1 MFFFF
6 FFRSRWQRLA
16 PNSRFPMKGRL
27 YAHRFDNLREV
38 TVSEISFRF
47 TCSAYVNWCVTEEV
61 WKHAFS
67 TNCWSGGKKLLQV
80 SPADELW
87 YKTSRFEE
95 VPGKKNI
102 LDQVHLPPVVSLG
115 TAGRKMD
122 SLPFFSSFF
131 FKSLGCCSMDNV
143 FFLLGLF
150 ISKQKQLTL
159 GNFNGVALVHR
170 SVDYDDDSFFFF
182 YELRWY
188 FCVNSWSII
197 LYPFSLPP
205 SRICSDM
212 RISNSYLIIWVLIQR
227 EVVSVRHGYVRHLA
241 QSQIWRSDQMHKK

>member
-1 MFFFF
+1 MH
-6 FFRSRWQRLA
+6 SA
-16 PNSRFPMKGRL
+16 P
-27 YAHRFDNLREV
+27 
-38 TVSEISFRF
+38 
-47 TCSAYVNWCVTEEV
+47 
-61 WKHAFS
+61 
-67 TNCWSGGKKLLQV
+67 
-80 SPADELW
+80 
-87 YKTSRFEE
+87 
-95 VPGKKNI
+95 
-102 LDQVHLPPVVSLG
+102 
-115 TAGRKMD
+115 TAGAEERSCCRSVLLMNYDIKLQD
-122 SLPFFSSFF
+122 LKKCQVKRIFWTRFICRLLSLLEQQAEKWTLYLFFLLFF